1 MQKNHIMKQVLCLW
15 LVLYCTE
22 SKAQKVVKLPYAI
35 EDARMD
41 TYLRNR
47 PPATLTIKINNAPD
61 SIKEI
66 NVECTFVSFG
76 ANFQQKK
83 YYTANK
89 NGFLKIILGQ
99 NLPYQQIWL
108 KVGDYLYAGVYV
120 NTGLVVTIDARKI
133 QKDGVMFAG
142 KGVEYSGADGTLN
155 RVMNERV
162 LYKRQECSQLLNAL
176 MSLPAHQFSEAV
188 SLYKTDSIEK
198 CLNQIDDE
206 FISQFPGYAWAIRNE
221 TASDIYQWIN
231 VHYMGKIMPAA
242 LFARV
247 NQHKPFF
254 TSNAGVQF
262 YRTLS
267 MYAISKKNNPSK
279 DFDETILNKRYET
292 YDTERKALIDS
303 INDYLAKPV
312 KGTND
317 SLFLMHLYK
326 KRRNLFPEE
335 TEVFYTAYDCKLI
348 DSIYDEPKSD
358 ILKLFLLERGKNSFE
373 QSYPLVLNDTK
384 TLWCRRLVSKELEE
398 ATAKQKNINALL
410 ASSSAINDT
419 AYFIGSP
426 LKKLPF
432 GASLYQLDS
441 IKNTDTF
448 IKNLQLKFRNKA
460 LIIDFWATWCAPC
473 LSDLPYSKKL
483 HEANKDLPVEYVYI
497 CTNSAS
503 NVGLWEKTIAGIRLP
518 GTHIFMDEKIVEAL
532 KSSFNNA
539 GSGFP
544 SYVVIDTHGN
554 FRPKVI
560 ERMQF
565 VNRDNLKQISG
576 SDENQ

>member
-1 MQKNHIMKQVLCLW
+1 MKQLLFLL

-22 SKAQKVVKLPYAI
+22 SKAQKAVKLPYVI
-35 EDARMD
+35 EDARMES
-41 TYLRNR
+41 YLQNR
-47 PPATLTIKINNAPD
+47 QPATLKIKINNVPD
-61 SIKEI
+61 SIKEV

-76 ANFQQKK
+76 ADFQRKK
-83 YYTANK
+83 YYTTDA
-89 NGFLKIILGQ
+89 NGFLRITLEQ

-108 KVGDYLYAGVYV
+108 KVGNYLYAGVYV
-120 NTGLVVTIDARKI
+120 NTGLVVTINANKI
-133 QKDGVMFAG
+133 QKDGAMFAG
-142 KGVEYSGADGTLN
+142 KGVEYSGADGRLN
-155 RVMNERV
+155 MVMNERV

-176 MSLPAHQFSEAV
+176 ISLPAHQFSETV
-188 SLYKTDSIEK
+188 SLQKTDSIQR
-198 CLNQIDDE
+198 CLNQIDNE
-206 FISQFPGYAWAIRNE
+206 FIRQFPAYAWAIRNE

-231 VHYMGKIMPAA
+231 VHYIGKIMPAG
-242 LFARV
+242 LFARI

-279 DFDETILNKRYET
+279 DFDQTILNKRYET
-292 YDTERKALIDS
+292 YNTKRKALIDS
-303 INDYLAKPV
+303 INDYLAKPI

-317 SLFLMHLYK
+317 SLHLMHLYK
-326 KRRNLFPEE
+326 ERKNLFPQEIE
-335 TEVFYTAYDCKLI
+335 TFFTAYDCKLI
-348 DSIYDEPKSD
+348 DSIYQEPKSD
-358 ILKLFLLERGKNSFE
+358 ILKLFLLERGENSFE
-373 QSYPLVLNDTK
+373 QSYPLVLNDIKTK
-384 TLWCRRLVSKELEE
+384 WCGKLVSKELAE
-398 ATAKQKNINALL
+398 ATAKQKKINALL
-410 ASSSAINDT
+410 ASSSSINDT

-432 GASLYQLDS
+432 GATLYQLDN
-441 IKNTDTF
+441 IKNIDTL
-448 IKNLQLKFRNKA
+448 IKNLQLKFSNKA

-483 HEANKDLPVEYVYI
+483 HEANQDLPVEYVYI

-503 NVGLWEKTIAGIRLP
+503 NVNLWEKAIADIRLP

-544 SYVVIDTHGN
+544 TYVVIDRHGN

-565 VNRDNLKQISG
+565 LNRNNLKQISG
-576 SDENQ
+576 NDENQ